1 VKRPQRKLFEPE
13 GQVFAPAVEQ
23 ALERSKTVY
32 SQEESWSS
40 GFGQQPVKI

>member
-1 VKRPQRKLFEPE
+1 VQR
-13 GQVFAPAVEQ
+13 

-40 GFGQQPVKI
+40 GFGQQPGKI